1 MANLNNEKIKQLKQQ
16 RKDMNKEIAVL
27 QGNGTDS
34 RLKNVLLLLALITLF
49 LGILTGMIKADVG
62 GFGSGILAPV
72 IGNVNGLNKILPAKS
87 LSSSVAKD
95 PSANTGKSSSIA
107 DSSSATDSP
116 VITTKPTAKGAK
128 AAASS
133 QTAVKA
139 KAAAGTKA
147 GKNNQTTSNLQTNA
161 GSQTGTVTQNATG
174 VQAAAGAQTPAVS
187 QAGSVTQNAAGSQT
201 NAAAQTAD
209 AQAAEKAK
217 LSDFVDTYS
226 KMDAK
231 SAASILGN
239 MTGDL
244 HLVAKILTNMRAS
257 KRADIMAN
265 LNVNI
270 ASKLTVLMG
279 NH

>member
-95 PSANTGKSSSIA
+95 PSATTDKSSSIA

-116 VITTKPTAKGAK
+116 VVTTTPTDTSK
-128 AAASS
+128 AAGKQSA
-133 QTAVKA
+133 
-139 KAAAGTKA
+139 TK
-147 GKNNQTTSNLQTNA
+147 
-161 GSQTGTVTQNATG
+161 
-174 VQAAAGAQTPAVS
+174 GAQTPAGA

-201 NAAAQTAD
+201 NAAAQTVD

-279 NH
+279 KQ